1 MKNKTFMSS
10 FILKLLA
17 IIFMTCDHIGLLFL
31 TPYAYTNS
39 YLSIIYWILRILGR
53 FSLPIV
59 AFLLSEA
66 KELNNVLI
74 LFKFTVA
81 LDKFN
86 SSSLNS
92 VFKSIKFL

>member
-53 FSLPIV
+53 FSLPIF
-59 AFLLSEA
+59 AFLLSEGLVYTSSRLKYIFRLA
-66 KELNNVLI
+66 I
-74 LFKFTVA
+74 MAFIIGTVIIMTTEFQ
-81 LDKFN
+81 K
-86 SSSLNS
+86 
-92 VFKSIKFL
+92 